1 MNKIMPTLL
10 LTAFDP
16 FAHYTLNP
24 SWEAV
29 KALPETINNYHIHK
43 LRLPNIFNLAPRL
56 LLEEAERV
64 QPDVILLTG
73 MNSGSTDVEINLA
86 ALNIKDALIEDN
98 MGRRPWNEPILAD
111 APAAYFATIPVHEIV
126 RSLRAQSL
134 PVQLEFASGGYV
146 CNEIFYRA
154 AHAYA
159 GTTTKVG
166 FVHVPLLPEMVF
178 DESLARPLDETGAI
192 VKAIIECL

>member
-1 MNKIMPTLL
+1 MKSLL
-10 LTAFDP
+10 ITGFDP
-16 FAHYTLNP
+16 FAHYIINP
-24 SWEAV
+24 SWKAV
-29 KALPETINNYHIHK
+29 KALPDIVGDYQLHK
-43 LRLPNIFNLAPRL
+43 LMLPNIFDLEAKI
-56 LLEEAERV
+56 LLEEAGRV
-64 QPDVILLTG
+64 KPDVILMTG
-73 MNSGSTDVEINLA
+73 MNSGTTKIDINLA

-98 MGRRPWNEPILAD
+98 MGRKPWNEPILAD

-126 RSLRAQSL
+126 RSLRAQKL

-178 DESLARPLDETGAI
+178 DERFARPLEETSTI
-192 VKAIIECL
+192 LKAIIERL

>member
-1 MNKIMPTLL
+1 MKSLL

-29 KALPETINNYHIHK
+29 KVLPETINNYHIHK

-86 ALNIKDALIEDN
+86 ALNIKDAFIEDN
-98 MGRRPWNEPILAD
+98 MGHRPWNEPILSG

-126 RSLRAQSL
+126 RSLRAQKL
-134 PVQLEFASGGYV
+134 PVQLAFASGGYV

-159 GTTTKVG
+159 GTTTRVG
-166 FVHVPLLPEMVF
+166 FVHVPLLPKMVF
-178 DESLARPLDETGAI
+178 DESMARPLDET
-192 VKAIIECL
+192 VKILEKIISCL

>member
-1 MNKIMPTLL
+1 MKSLL

-56 LLEEAERV
+56 LLEE
-64 QPDVILLTG
+64 PDVILLTG

-86 ALNIKDALIEDN
+86 ALNIKDAFIEDN

-126 RSLRAQSL
+126 RSLRAQKL

-178 DESLARPLDETGAI
+178 DERLARPLEETSAI
-192 VKAIIECL
+192 LKAIIECL

>member
-86 ALNIKDALIEDN
+86 ALNIKDAFIEDN

-126 RSLRAQSL
+126 RSLRAQKL

-159 GTTTKVG
+159 GTKTKVG
-166 FVHVPLLPEMVF
+166 FVHVPLLPEMVM
-178 DESLARPLDETGAI
+178 DESMALPLEKTTE
-192 VKAIIECL
+192 VLQAIIKEL

>member
-1 MNKIMPTLL
+1 MKSLL
-10 LTAFDP
+10 ITGFDP
-16 FAHYTLNP
+16 FAHYIINP
-24 SWEAV
+24 SWKAV
-29 KALPETINNYHIHK
+29 KALPDIVGDYQLHK
-43 LRLPNIFNLAPRL
+43 LMLPNIFDLEAKI
-56 LLEEAERV
+56 LLEEAQRV
-64 QPDVILLTG
+64 QPDVILMTG
-73 MNSGSTDVEINLA
+73 MNSGTTKIDINLA

-98 MGRRPWNEPILAD
+98 MGRRPWNEPIFAD

-178 DESLARPLDETGAI
+178 DESLARPLEETSAI
-192 VKAIIECL
+192 LKAIIECF

>member
-1 MNKIMPTLL
+1 MKSLL
-10 LTAFDP
+10 ITGFDP
-16 FAHYTLNP
+16 FAHYIVNP
-24 SWEAV
+24 SWKAV
-29 KALPETINNYHIHK
+29 KALPDVVGDYQLHK
-43 LRLPNIFNLAPRL
+43 LMLPNIFDLEAKI
-56 LLEEAERV
+56 LLEEAGRV
-64 QPDVILLTG
+64 KPDVILMTG
-73 MNSGSTDVEINLA
+73 MNSGTTKIDINLA

-98 MGRRPWNEPILAD
+98 MGRKPWNEPILAD

-126 RSLRAQSL
+126 RSLRAQKL

-178 DESLARPLDETGAI
+178 DESLARPIEETSAI
-192 VKAIIECL
+192 LKAIIECL